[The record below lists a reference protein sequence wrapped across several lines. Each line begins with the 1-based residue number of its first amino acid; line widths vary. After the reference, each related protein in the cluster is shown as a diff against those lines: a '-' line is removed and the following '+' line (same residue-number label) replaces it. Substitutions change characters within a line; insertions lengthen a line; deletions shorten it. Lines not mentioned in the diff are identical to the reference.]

1 MVAVHTFITEV
12 LADLVYSFEATHD
25 KTLQI
30 KLCGDTHIHI
40 LVERIE
46 VGDERTGRCSTGNTL
61 QGGSLNLGVTVLVEH
76 VSQCPQHSG
85 TLQESIFYSLINHQ
99 VNITL
104 TVTQF
109 GIIKLIVCHTV
120 FVFDD
125 RQRFQTLTQ
134 QGHLLGVYRYLTG
147 LCAEHESFNADEVTD
162 VKQSLEGGVVDR
174 LSTLLLFCCGIS
186 LAGGVDIVA
195 GDIHLYSTFGILY
208 FCEGCLTHHTATH
221 HTAGDTYLAW
231 LILITEVIT
240 DIYTKSVG
248 GVCGSWVRIDTHV
261 AQLLQTLASANLLFT
276 EF

>member
-1 MVAVHTFITEV
+1 MSLVHTLIAEV
-12 LADLVYSFEATHD
+12 LAHLVDTLETAYDEAFQVE
-25 KTLQI
+25 L
-30 KLCGDTHIHI
+30 GGNTHIHI

-61 QGGSLNLGVTVLVEH
+61 QGGGLYLGVTVLIEH
-76 VSQCPQHSG
+76 VSQGPQYSG

-195 GDIHLYSTFGILY
+195 GDIHLNSTF
-208 FCEGCLTHHTATH
+208 
-221 HTAGDTYLAW
+221 
-231 LILITEVIT
+231 
-240 DIYTKSVG
+240 
-248 GVCGSWVRIDTHV
+248 
-261 AQLLQTLASANLLFT
+261 
-276 EF
+276 